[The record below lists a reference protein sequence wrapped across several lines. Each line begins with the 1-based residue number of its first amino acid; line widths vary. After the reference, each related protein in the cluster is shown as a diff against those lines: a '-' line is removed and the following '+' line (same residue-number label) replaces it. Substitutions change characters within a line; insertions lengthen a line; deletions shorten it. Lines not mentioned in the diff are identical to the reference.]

1 MIYILLLQGE
11 ELNEEGL
18 LETFVFP
25 GIVSRLSQFV
35 EILKNGNHQSQYI
48 YLALIELFTRSIQM
62 AIDCYLES
70 RIKVGFKTA
79 SIIT

>member
-35 EILKNGNHQSQYI
+35 EILKNGNHHSQYI

-62 AIDCYLES
+62 AIGLLLRVKNQS
-70 RIKVGFKTA
+70 GF
-79 SIIT
+79 

>member
-62 AIDCYLES
+62 AIGLLLRVKNQS
-70 RIKVGFKTA
+70 GF
-79 SIIT
+79 

>member
-1 MIYILLLQGE
+1 MLSYLRLFMIYILLLQGE

-48 YLALIELFTRSIQM
+48 YLA
-62 AIDCYLES
+62 
-70 RIKVGFKTA
+70 
-79 SIIT
+79 